1 MQRSGANTILSAPQ
15 YSAEYPPPPYVHW
28 ATLLIASI
36 VVDALLDW
44 LLPSSSAEITSTLLW
59 APWVVYLCLWIRK
72 LDPKS
77 KSLPL
82 AVAAIGVELAADAIA
97 LMKYPSPAVAWL
109 DSGLGIADIALWIMV
124 IFVIRAELLKHY
136 NEREP
141 IGLQLGPVMTLFFSF
156 LYFQYHLYDI
166 AQFKKRQAQGIVSN
180 SGHNLIS

>member
-1 MQRSGANTILSAPQ
+1 MAQPSILAAPQ
-15 YSAEYPPPPYVHW
+15 HSAEYPPPPLVHW
-28 ATLLIASI
+28 SSLLIASI
-36 VVDALLDW
+36 FAEALLHW
-44 LLPSSSAEITSTLLW
+44 LLPDSLVEFAYTLLW

-72 LDPKS
+72 LDPKF

-82 AVAAIGVELAADAIA
+82 AVASIGVELAADAIV

-109 DSGLGIADIALWIMV
+109 DSGLGIADIALWIIV

-166 AQFKKRQAQGIVSN
+166 AQFKKRQVQGIVSN